1 MDIINSFPGY
11 ELVIG
16 EGADGKRKIKNMY
29 RGVDVGMGGYVYAE
43 HGVYSN
49 VALLDVASMH
59 PTSLICLNYF
69 GDKYT
74 PIFKE
79 ILDARIAIKHGD
91 LDAARQMMG
100 GKLAKYLTDKKS
112 IKQVSNALKI
122 ALNSQYGLSSSRFD
136 LPQRDVRNVNNI
148 VALRGALFIKTL
160 QDEIVNRGYS
170 VIHCKTDS
178 IKGPIP
184 DADQSIIN
192 FCIEFAA
199 KYGYTFEHEATFEKL
214 CLITDADYVGKYKW
228 AADKELIGTWTA
240 TGAQFAHPF
249 VFKTLFTREPIE
261 FKDLCETKSVTTKMF
276 LDMNENLSE
285 DEHDYVFVGRAG
297 QYCPIKPGC
306 GGGELV
312 ALRGDKYHAVTG
324 TKGYRWLE
332 SSMVKMLHKEDD
344 IDMEYF
350 TSMSDKMFEKIGQY
364 CDAEVFCSNNNFL
377 DASEVYSEYSRD
389 FPIAMACGEMT
400 CADCPNL
407 IEDKYHSDCA
417 KDIDNTEYIMSK
429 ADEPI

>member
-1 MDIINSFPGY
+1 MGIINSFPGY

-29 RGVDVGMGGYVYAE
+29 RGIDVGMGGYVYAE
-43 HGVYSN
+43 HGCYTN

-59 PTSLICLNYF
+59 PTSLICMNYF

-91 LDAARQMMG
+91 LDSARKMMNG
-100 GKLAKYLTDKKS
+100 RLAKYLTDEKS
-112 IKQVSNALKI
+112 SEQLANALKI
-122 ALNSQYGLSSSRFD
+122 ALNSQYGLSSSKFD

-160 QDEIVNRGYS
+160 QDEIVSRGYS

-178 IKGPIP
+178 IKVPIP
-184 DADQSIIN
+184 EADQSIIN
-192 FCIEFAA
+192 FCIEFA
-199 KYGYTFEHEATFEKL
+199 KNYGYTFEHEATFEKL

-228 AADKELIGTWTA
+228 AAKKKLIGTWTA
-240 TGAQFAHPF
+240 TGAQFSHPF
-249 VFKTLFTREPIE
+249 VFKTLFTREPIV
-261 FKDLCETKSVTTKMF
+261 FKDLCETKSVTTALY
-276 LDMNENLSE
+276 LDMNENLG
-285 DEHDYVFVGRAG
+285 DDHDYRFVGRAG
-297 QYCPIKPGC
+297 QFCPIKAGC

-312 ALRGDKYHAVTG
+312 ALRGDKYHAVAG

-332 SSMVKMLHKEDD
+332 SSLVRELGKEDD

-350 TSMSDKMFEKIGQY
+350 ISMSDKMFSKIGEY
-364 CDAEVFCSNNNFL
+364 CDAELFCSNNDFKE
-377 DASEVYSEYSRD
+377 ASEVYSEDSKD
-389 FPIAMACGEMT
+389 FPIAMACGNMT

-407 IEDKYHSDCA
+407 EEDRYHSDCR
-417 KDIDNTEYIMSK
+417 KNIDNAEYIMSK

>member
-1 MDIINSFPGY
+1 MNIINSFPGY

-43 HGVYSN
+43 HGVYTD

-59 PTSLICLNYF
+59 PTSLILLNYF

-74 PIFKE
+74 PVFKE
-79 ILDARIAIKHGD
+79 ILDARLAIKHGD
-91 LDAARQMMG
+91 FDLAKQMMG

-112 IKQVSNALKI
+112 TKQLSNALKI

-160 QDEIVNRGYS
+160 QDAVVEKGYY

-178 IKGPIP
+178 IKIP
-184 DADQSIIN
+184 NADQEIIM
-192 FCIEFAA
+192 FCMDFG
-199 KYGYTFEHEATFEKL
+199 KQYGYTFEHEATFERM

-240 TGAQFAHPF
+240 TGAQFSHPF
-249 VFKTLFTREPIE
+249 VFKTLFTREPIV
-261 FKDLCETKSVTTKMF
+261 FQDLCETKSVTTAMY
-276 LDMNENLSE
+276 LDMNENLE
-285 DEHDYVFVGRAG
+285 EGEHNYKFVGRAG
-297 QYCPIKPGC
+297 QYCPIRPGC
-306 GGGELV
+306 GGGELL
-312 ALRGDKYHAVTG
+312 ALRGDKYHAVAG

-332 SSMVKMLHKEDD
+332 SNVVKALHKEDD
-344 IDMEYF
+344 IDMDYF
-350 TSMSDKMFEKIGQY
+350 ISMSDKMFEKIAQY
-364 CDAEVFCSNNNFL
+364 CDAEVFCSNNDFP
-377 DASEVYSEYSRD
+377 DASEVYSDDSRD
-389 FPIAMACGEMT
+389 FPIAMACGNMS

-407 IEDKYHSDCA
+407 VEDRYHSDCS
-417 KDIDNTEYIMSK
+417 KQIDNTEYILSK
-429 ADEPI
+429 ADELI